1 MYYNMYSTLA
11 DHVEGRVESETSLGV
26 IARVALEDR
35 STDLAIE
42 LDPGALG
49 VVRCTSTNSDADCT
63 ALATMVAERTFVWAG
78 LVYETLDHP
87 GGVDGIES
95 FHVSELDRLVA
106 RLVQLQEVYREAG

>member
-1 MYYNMYSTLA
+1 MEAQVFPKPVAAMLDAARS
-11 DHVEGRVESETSLGV
+11 
-26 IARVALEDR
+26 ARVSTIAQVLIKDHTYDNVVALCGR
-35 STDLAIE
+35 NLAVI
-42 LDPGALG
+42 
-49 VVRCTSTNSDADCT
+49 RCGERIGQDDQAS
-63 ALATMVAERTFVWAG
+63 LATMVAERTFVWAG